1 MTNKKE
7 KLNKLKIGEVKL
19 KDELLIIS
27 NEIKSIE
34 YEIDN
39 DELNNLINSTNQKF
53 KENHQAFR
61 VEVVINNGYK
71 IIYLKDIKRN
81 IKYQLNYNLDN
92 LKFLIKTLKQLKINM
107 PFVIQLSEFLK
118 YNEKMIYSS
127 SDLKFRASQLNSLIP
142 NYEIYF
148 DLDLFNI
155 ENNEFAF
162 KLFVFNSNLS
172 KQDIICLTYK
182 LNEFLKN
189 ELNDEAA
196 LISINMLNSSSQ
208 RLSIYY
214 DTENVSSIEILKN
227 HNGLVK
233 LIQKIIDEI
242 NQLINKK

>member
-7 KLNKLKIGEVKL
+7 KLNELKSQELKL
-19 KDELLIIS
+19 KDELLTIS
-27 NEIKSIE
+27 NKIKSIE

-39 DELNNLINSTNQKF
+39 DELNNLINFTNQKF
-53 KENHQAFR
+53 KENQQTFKI
-61 VEVVINNGYK
+61 EVVINNGYK

-148 DLDLFNI
+148 DFDLFNI

-162 KLFVFNSNLS
+162 KLFVFNINLS
-172 KQDIICLTYK
+172 KQNIIYLTYK
-182 LNEFLKN
+182 LNEFLKK

-196 LISINMLNSSSQ
+196 LISIDILNSLSQ

-214 DTENVSSIEILKN
+214 DTENISVIETLKN

-233 LIQKIIDEI
+233 LIQKIINEI

>member
-7 KLNKLKIGEVKL
+7 KLNELKSQKLKL

-27 NEIKSIE
+27 NKIKSIE

-53 KENHQAFR
+53 KENHQAFK

-107 PFVIQLSEFLK
+107 PFVIQLSEFLN

-127 SDLKFRASQLNSLIP
+127 SDLKFRAS
-142 NYEIYF
+142 
-148 DLDLFNI
+148 
-155 ENNEFAF
+155 
-162 KLFVFNSNLS
+162 
-172 KQDIICLTYK
+172 
-182 LNEFLKN
+182 
-189 ELNDEAA
+189 
-196 LISINMLNSSSQ
+196 
-208 RLSIYY
+208 
-214 DTENVSSIEILKN
+214 
-227 HNGLVK
+227 
-233 LIQKIIDEI
+233 
-242 NQLINKK
+242 